1 MVRSLFL
8 RSISCVA
15 LVSMGL
21 FALAGTASAQQQAT
35 DLHFTTAIKA
45 VYGSPYPLTGR
56 LDLQVFPSGTIRGF
70 YHTSYYKLNIPVVGG
85 RDGNYIWLTI
95 GPSTVDLGLN
105 AGPEGRLH
113 IVGSMNN
120 DGSFSGQVYPE
131 NAAVISGISMQL
143 NTPGPNSPEQYLFSA
158 TPVES
163 TSPSETGSASP
174 QP

>member
-1 MVRSLFL
+1 
-8 RSISCVA
+8 
-15 LVSMGL
+15 
-21 FALAGTASAQQQAT
+21 
-35 DLHFTTAIKA
+35 
-45 VYGSPYPLTGR
+45 
-56 LDLQVFPSGTIRGF
+56 
-70 YHTSYYKLNIPVVGG
+70 
-85 RDGNYIWLTI
+85 
-95 GPSTVDLGLN
+95 
-105 AGPEGRLH
+105 
-113 IVGSMNN
+113 MNN